1 MRSSSRDIGSRV
13 LAVLHVVR
21 ASARLSLAAA
31 GAAGRVNMECHVCA
45 QDDQPLFAGRLP
57 FREHA
62 ALRGDMQVAAKNV
75 AWASFLING

>member
-57 FREHA
+57 SQEHA
-62 ALRGDMQVAAKNV
+62 ELREDMQVAAKNV
-75 AWASFLING
+75 AWASFLINE